1 MDVVDGLRPHRLL
14 EPVGDEAGGIGTSS
28 TDLDTARVTTDIHT
42 ERASGHDTSSQLTC
56 SSVQQLVG
64 WLPKAPSDPR
74 GIAQGASAVDGFRRV
89 SPPRPGSTHAE
100 EVEVTT
106 LQPDEQ
112 TEWLDPF
119 KDLYATVGGEC
130 VMAASSRTAFTSTPV
145 VDSAVTGFLVPAV
158 PSVPVVFLLLPFRR
172 WSLCPVVL
180 IRALLSNGFLG
191 VTRTSAARR
200 RRRVWSSALMRR
212 AWTPAVGVA
221 WQWRCALAALG
232 IASAHCSRH
241 ELASSRTQEWP
252 HRRSRWCA
260 WVRLHRNWH
269 GDRPLEYPVLPLTV
283 HSIAA
288 VMAQLGKG
296 RLRSAADYL
305 PTAKDAHLRR
315 FDWNSQLARQHTLS
329 VRAARR
335 GIGPSKQCHEIDPAD
350 FVRGARLSATTP
362 GFLPALSTRRW
373 WRTSSR

>member
-1 MDVVDGLRPHRLL
+1 MCITEDDLAATGMAAGVGFDTGVAPAPPTPPLSVTPSSLRASGLSRRGLAVDMVDGLRPHRLL
-14 EPVGDEAGGIGTSS
+14 EPVGDEAGGIGTPS

-119 KDLYATVGGEC
+119 KDLYATVDGES
-130 VMAASSRTAFTSTPV
+130 VLAASSRTAFTSTPV

-252 HRRSRWCA
+252 LAGRGG
-260 WVRLHRNWH
+260 VH
-269 GDRPLEYPVLPLTV
+269 G
-283 HSIAA
+283 
-288 VMAQLGKG
+288 
-296 RLRSAADYL
+296 SAS
-305 PTAKDAHLRR
+305 TA
-315 FDWNSQLARQHTLS
+315 TGT
-329 VRAARR
+329 
-335 GIGPSKQCHEIDPAD
+335 GIGHSN
-350 FVRGARLSATTP
+350 
-362 GFLPALSTRRW
+362 TRCCP
-373 WRTSSR
+373 